1 MDFTK
6 YHFLYNASAYFATQ
20 EKYPDGFFEL
30 MMKNDRQ
37 GLEALCWVLQ
47 EMSEQGELMRRYMG
61 HDKGETFNASEA
73 MLKMRPKDI
82 AVARSIVMTAMDVG
96 LNVET
101 EDEEAEV
108 DIVLVE
114 LQKKIKPQD

>member
-6 YHFLYNASAYFATQ
+6 YHFLYNAAAYFATQ

-30 MMKNDRQ
+30 LMRNDTE

-61 HDKGETFNASEA
+61 YDKEETFKASEA
-73 MLKMRPKDI
+73 IVKMRPKDI
-82 AVARSIVMTAMDVG
+82 GAARAIAMTAMDVG
-96 LNVET
+96 LDSSPD
-101 EDEEAEV
+101 DEEEV

-114 LQKKIKPQD
+114 LQKKIKPQS